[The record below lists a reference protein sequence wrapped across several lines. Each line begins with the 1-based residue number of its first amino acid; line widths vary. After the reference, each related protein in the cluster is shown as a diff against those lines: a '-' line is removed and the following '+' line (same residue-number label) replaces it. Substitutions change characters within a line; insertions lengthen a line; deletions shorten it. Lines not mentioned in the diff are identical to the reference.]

1 MMTDY
6 TLIIVAMSQTVV
18 LLYIASRLNKIHRM
32 LEKLTMGLIRITE
45 DLNQTIL
52 DMQTIQNDVKE
63 LEDLLRTV
71 LRD

>member
-1 MMTDY
+1 MDY
-6 TLIIVAMSQTVV
+6 TLIITSMSQTIV
-18 LLYIASRLNKIHRM
+18 LLYVASRLNKIHRM

-45 DLNQTIL
+45 DLNQTIH
-52 DMQTIQNDVKE
+52 DMQTIQEDISE

>member
-6 TLIIVAMSQTVV
+6 TLIIVTMIQTIV
-18 LLYIASRLNKIHRM
+18 LLYVASRLNKIHRM

-45 DLNQTIL
+45 DLNNTIR
-52 DMQTIQNDVKE
+52 DMQDIQNDVKE
-63 LEDLLRTV
+63 LEDLLRTA